1 MRELSEIEEKTYNFI
16 KDADEVQTTNLPNE
30 RMWGTVPNLE
40 NMGLVEVS
48 ESTPATSEAEKRS
61 LLKLRIRRNHREC

>member
-30 RMWGTVPNLE
+30 RMCGAVPNLE
-40 NMGLVEVS
+40 KMGLVQVFKKY
-48 ESTPATSEAEKRS
+48 TSNFRSRKR
-61 LLKLRIRRNHREC
+61 KFVKVKD